1 MGVNAILT
9 KMKLKK
15 WIKAGLTVGH
25 TFKINAGSS
34 IDPSFPWLVTIGDNV
49 TFGPNV
55 TILSHDASAQVHLGY
70 TRLGLVNIG
79 DNVFIGAGSIVLPG
93 VTIGSNVVIG
103 AGSVVTK
110 DIPDNVVVAGAPAR
124 VIKGIEEFKQKH
136 REKMDVKLD
145 ASYTLGG
152 GITPEKKEEMRKLLQ
167 EKDIYIV

>member
-1 MGVNAILT
+1 MGISSIMT

-15 WIKAGLTVGH
+15 WIKCGLKVGH

-34 IDPSFPWLVTIGDNV
+34 IDPPFPWLVTIGDNV
-49 TFGPNV
+49 TLGPNV
-55 TILSHDASAQVHLGY
+55 TILSHDASSQVHLGY

-79 DNVFIGAGSIVLPG
+79 NNVFIGAGSIVLPG

-110 DIPDNVVVAGAPAR
+110 DIPDNVVVAGAPAC
-124 VIKGIEEFKQKH
+124 VLKSIDEFKEKH
-136 REKMDVKLD
+136 LEKMTVKLD
-145 ASYTLGG
+145 YSYTQGG
-152 GITPEKKEEMRKLLQ
+152 GVTSEKKEEMKKLLL